1 MQVAGSLS
9 LRGVRYRIRSLT
21 KVHMMTHLNSV
32 LSINHLIND
41 ALMAAA
47 DFQTLLLRLLV
58 LLSSLSGPTCVAHK

>member
-1 MQVAGSLS
+1 
-9 LRGVRYRIRSLT
+9 
-21 KVHMMTHLNSV
+21 MMSHLNSV

-58 LLSSLSGPTCVAHK
+58 LLSGLSGPSSVAHK